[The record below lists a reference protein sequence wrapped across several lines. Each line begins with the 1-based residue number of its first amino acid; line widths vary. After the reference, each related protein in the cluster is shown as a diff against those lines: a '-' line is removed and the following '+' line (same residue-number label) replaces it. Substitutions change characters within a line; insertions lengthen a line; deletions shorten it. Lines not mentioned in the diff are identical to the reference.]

1 MELELVKLK
10 ARQLFDEIPERGLA
24 LDCGPYNAFMN
35 VNGAIQVM
43 EEMEEKGIES
53 DSVTF
58 HFMFIG
64 MMKCREFGFDR
75 VCELYCKMKLF
86 CQKGEVN
93 LGLDL
98 WKYMVEKGYCPHGHA
113 LELLTTALCARRRD
127 NDAFECSWQTVERGR
142 CVSKPVFRMLEKLEE
157 LKRKDTETA

>member
-1 MELELVKLK
+1 ME
-10 ARQLFDEIPERGLA
+10 
-24 LDCGPYNAFMN
+24 
-35 VNGAIQVM
+35 
-43 EEMEEKGIES
+43 EEMEEKGIEA

-58 HFMFIG
+58 HSMFIG

-98 WKYMVEKGYCPHGHA
+98 WRYMVEKGYCPRGHV
-113 LELLTTALCARRRD
+113 LDLLTTALCARRR
-127 NDAFECSWQTVERGR
+127 AV
-142 CVSKPVFRMLEKLEE
+142 CVSALVFRMLEISLSSNGELEKLEE
-157 LKRKDTETA
+157 LKRKTQKLHSFLPPPGTQLI